1 MVFQI
6 DFGSP
11 HIYFKECEM
20 GYNFSLKLIS
30 NLACLVLLIS
40 VLGCGLLND
49 EIDDFLDEY
58 EEVVETWEA
67 KSGDLSSSDS
77 AKFERDMARLTDQ
90 FDEIEADPS
99 ADQEDRIDK
108 LDVRMVKIGAEIAE
122 AAALEALEALEELW

>member
-1 MVFQI
+1 
-6 DFGSP
+6 
-11 HIYFKECEM
+11 M

-30 NLACLVLLIS
+30 NLTCLVLLIS

-58 EEVVETWEA
+58 EEVVETWES

-108 LDVRMVKIGAEIAE
+108 LDVRMVKIGAEIVE